1 MEVLELI
8 SEILPYVLSIFATVV
23 AFKKPKKEL
32 TAEEIEAKAEAKKQK
47 YITKQ
52 NKKNHIVNDFQDQV
66 VKAVETSV
74 QNSSTGITTL

>member
-23 AFKKPKKEL
+23 AFKGKKKQL

-47 YITKQ
+47 LVTKL
-52 NKKNHIVNDFQDQV
+52 NKKNHIKSDFQSQDTKV
-66 VKAVETSV
+66 SETSV
-74 QNSSTGITTL
+74 EDNSTGYLSL